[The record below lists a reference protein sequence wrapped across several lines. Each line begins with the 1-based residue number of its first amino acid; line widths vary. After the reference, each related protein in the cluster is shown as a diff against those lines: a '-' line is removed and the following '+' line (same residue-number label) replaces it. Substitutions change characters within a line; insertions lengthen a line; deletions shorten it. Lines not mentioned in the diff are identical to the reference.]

1 LTADV
6 TACHMHRQA
15 MLKAADSG
23 MVKTAGGKYMDVV
36 AGYYPILPKWVLKE

>member
-1 LTADV
+1 
-6 TACHMHRQA
+6 

-36 AGYYPILPKWVLKE
+36 AGDYPNLRKWVVKE